1 MMRIEHSTDA
11 RRDHLWKVIGTIAL
25 WFCGAT
31 ALFLTGAKIVS
42 TTLEWMKS

>member
-1 MMRIEHSTDA
+1 MRVDPPALHA

-25 WFCGAT
+25 WLTGAA

-42 TTLEWMKS
+42 TTLEWMK

>member
-1 MMRIEHSTDA
+1 MRVDHPASDA

-25 WFCGAT
+25 WLTGAT

-42 TTLEWMKS
+42 TTIEWMKS